1 MSNNKT
7 ISKRTGAL
15 AMVGLV
21 LAAGLLVSVTIS
33 PTSALAQESDR
44 KEKLDKRIDRIGD
57 DRLHR
62 LGLHAAKGVGV
73 ATDVET
79 GEDYKSGFRVLT
91 QKVNGTDGEFA
102 VKRGVIAISIEGERV
117 FYTMIPETWS
127 IVVSEDPLTFEA
139 RGQVQSEDGQ
149 VFDVSLNG
157 YFAMHTR
164 IGNLWSIEGTMEGE
178 DKEYELH
185 YVAVSHRIR
194 AAALE
199 QLQ

>member
-79 GEDYKSGFRVLT
+79 GEDFKSGFRVLT

-102 VKRGVIAISIEGERV
+102 VKRGVIAISIQGERV

-139 RGQVQSEDGQ
+139 RGQVQSEDGK
-149 VFDVSLNG
+149 VFEVSLNG